1 MGYLILEFRRSII
14 DCRVI
19 YIKYNKEICMV
30 LNLEGYFYYQND
42 DFVEFKCTELMEILF
57 YDA

>member
-1 MGYLILEFRRSII
+1 
-14 DCRVI
+14 
-19 YIKYNKEICMV
+19 MV